1 MLALS
6 WSIYFQTQ
14 VLNEQIE
21 QLKEKV
27 KLYIKFIF
35 YVGPNKNLFFFNV
48 EKLLE
53 NICFSRC

>member
-35 YVGPNKNLFFFNV
+35 YVGPNKNLFFFKV
-48 EKLLE
+48 EKL
-53 NICFSRC
+53 